1 MWGTIRS
8 GEGHVAH
15 LRTQLTLRKVD
26 LMDPV
31 AMREFC
37 AEMQPD
43 YIFHLAAQAFVPR
56 SWEDPWATLENNVRA
71 QLNVL
76 EVAVHLNPMPRVLV
90 VGSADEYGLVY
101 PSELP
106 IRETNPLRPYSPYAV
121 SKVAQDLL
129 GYQYAV
135 SYKLP
140 AVRVRPFNHLGP
152 RQSDAFVAS
161 SFARQIAEAEV
172 GQREPV
178 VYVGNLSARR
188 DFSDV
193 RDIVRGYYLAI
204 TMGEP
209 GEVYN
214 LGSEQSHSIQELLA
228 ILRSLSKVAARVEQD
243 PARTRP
249 SDVPE
254 ILSDCSKFRA
264 LTGWRAEIPFERT
277 LADVLDDWRAKVRR
291 QCNQ

>member
-8 GEGHVAH
+8 SGGHVAH
-15 LRTQLTLRKVD
+15 LHSQLTLRKVD
-26 LMDPV
+26 LMD
-31 AMREFC
+31 AAALKEFC

-43 YIFHLAAQAFVPR
+43 YIFHLAAQSFVPK
-56 SWEDPWATLENNVRA
+56 SWEDPWATLENNIRA
-71 QLNVL
+71 QLNIL
-76 EVAVHLNPMPRVLV
+76 EAAVRLDPMPRVLV
-90 VGSADEYGLVY
+90 IGSADEYGLVH
-101 PSELP
+101 PGELP
-106 IRETNPLRPYSPYAV
+106 IRETNPLRPSSPYAV

-140 AVRVRPFNHLGP
+140 AIRVRPFNHLGP

-161 SFARQIAEAEV
+161 SFARQIAEAEL

-178 VYVGNLSARR
+178 VRVGNLSAKR

-214 LGSEQSHSIQELLA
+214 LGSERSHSIQELLT
-228 ILRSLSKVAARVEQD
+228 ILQSLSTVAVRIEQD
-243 PARTRP
+243 PARMRP
-249 SDVPE
+249 SEVPE
-254 ILSDCSKFRA
+254 LLSDCSKFRA
-264 LTGWRAEIPFERT
+264 LTGWQTQIPFERT
-277 LADVLDDWRAKVRR
+277 LADVLDDWRTKVRR
-291 QCNQ
+291 QHNQ

>member
-8 GEGHVAH
+8 SEGHVAH
-15 LRTQLTLRKVD
+15 LRSQLTLQKVD
-26 LMDPV
+26 LMDPLAV
-31 AMREFC
+31 QKFCTEMR
-37 AEMQPD
+37 PS
-43 YIFHLAAQAFVPR
+43 YIFHLAAQAFVPK
-56 SWEDPWATLENNVRA
+56 SWEDPWATLENNIRT

-76 EVAVHLNPMPRVLV
+76 EAAVHLDPMPRVLV
-90 VGSADEYGLVY
+90 IGSADEYGLVY

-129 GYQYAV
+129 GYQYAA

-161 SFARQIAEAEV
+161 SFARQIAEAEI

-178 VYVGNLSARR
+178 VRVGNLSARR

-214 LGSEQSHSIQELLA
+214 LGSERSHSIHELLT
-228 ILRSLSKVAARVEQD
+228 ILQSLSKVAVRVEQD
-243 PARTRP
+243 PARMRP
-249 SDVPE
+249 SEVPE
-254 ILSDCSKFRA
+254 LLSDCSKFRA
-264 LTGWRAEIPFERT
+264 LTGWRAEIPLERT
-277 LADVLDDWRAKVRR
+277 LADVLDDWRTRVRR
-291 QCNQ
+291 QHNI